1 MAVSFGMIPRG
12 EVTLIFANLGAGI
25 FVASQPVIG
34 ADTFLAL
41 VLTVI
46 ATMLL
51 TPLAL
56 KWRLGVSTARRR
68 S

>member
-1 MAVSFGMIPRG
+1 
-12 EVTLIFANLGAGI
+12 
-25 FVASQPVIG
+25 VIG

-41 VLTVI
+41 VITVI